1 MFVWGIYFA
10 SNNTRYFRML
20 AKYFGIAGQPIW
32 NWILPILV
40 FASSVCVNLLWC
52 SGKAKIKFKKV
63 NDNLKEMEKL

>member
-1 MFVWGIYFA
+1 
-10 SNNTRYFRML
+10 ML

-52 SGKAKIKFKKV
+52 AGKEKIEFRKV